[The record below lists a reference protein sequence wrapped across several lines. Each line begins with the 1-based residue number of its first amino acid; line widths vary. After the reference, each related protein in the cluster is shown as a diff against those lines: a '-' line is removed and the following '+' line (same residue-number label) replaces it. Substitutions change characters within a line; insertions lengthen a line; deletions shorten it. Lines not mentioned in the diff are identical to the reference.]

1 MLNFAQ
7 PTPTELQI
15 LREETAAELQRRYR
29 LSAETAQRIVDISRS
44 VDQAYAMAGLMK

>member
-7 PTPTELQI
+7 PTQTEMQI
-15 LREETAAELQRRYR
+15 LREETAAELQRRYG
-29 LSAETAQRIVDISRS
+29 LSEVTAWRIVETSRS